1 MLSEEEKKAI
11 KYFYNLRSTID
22 ESYMLFDEGINVK
35 CEKEMIKQI
44 TLVLNLITKLQKENE
59 ELKQYDYRN
68 IKLDEKDVLKS
79 PSMPKEKLDLMN
91 NGIAIYKSFDK
102 LFNDEEDTD
111 I

>member
-1 MLSEEEKKAI
+1 MLIEEKKAKIEEI
-11 KYFYNLRSTID
+11 KDFVFEVRTFGITSKDVKFVETI
-22 ESYMLFDEGINVK
+22 EFLTSVINSL
-35 CEKEMIKQI
+35 E
-44 TLVLNLITKLQKENE
+44 KENE

-68 IKLDEKDVLKS
+68 IKLDEKDRLKS

-102 LFNDEEDTD
+102 LFNDEGDTD